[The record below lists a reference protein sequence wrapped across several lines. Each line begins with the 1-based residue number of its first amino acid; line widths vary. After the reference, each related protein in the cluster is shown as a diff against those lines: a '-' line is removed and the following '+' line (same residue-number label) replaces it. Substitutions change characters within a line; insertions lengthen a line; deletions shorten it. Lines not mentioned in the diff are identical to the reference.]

1 MSVMQVECRGI
12 LEAGKGV
19 QEHNSWRQ
27 IVSMRYERKR
37 EEGTAVFYEVLE
49 QGRKAAEFF
58 YAVKPCQT
66 GRGNCQFWI
75 ERIHM
80 EQDYLDYSYLDAVLQ
95 FIQYKCWCSGC
106 RSMYVRLSARNLMDI
121 ERYKRY
127 GFYVIAQEEQTTVQ
141 GEVSCAYVLKY
152 PLPREWEEMM
162 NKKER
167 AFYYEGKR

>member
-1 MSVMQVECRGI
+1 
-12 LEAGKGV
+12 
-19 QEHNSWRQ
+19 
-27 IVSMRYERKR
+27 MRYERKK
-37 EEGTAVFYEVLE
+37 EENSEVFYEVLDNST
-49 QGRKAAEFF
+49 KAAEFPINRNSMRRDRSVNSSGSGGF
-58 YAVKPCQT
+58 IWSRSVWTTVIWMRYCSLSSINAGAV
-66 GRGNCQFWI
+66 
-75 ERIHM
+75 
-80 EQDYLDYSYLDAVLQ
+80 AVGPL
-95 FIQYKCWCSGC
+95 
-106 RSMYVRLSARNLMDI
+106 YVRLSARNLMDI

>member
-1 MSVMQVECRGI
+1 
-12 LEAGKGV
+12 
-19 QEHNSWRQ
+19 
-27 IVSMRYERKR
+27 MRYERKK
-37 EEGTAVFYEVLE
+37 EENSEVFYEVLE
-49 QGRKAAEFF
+49 NSTKAAEFSYQQKF
-58 YAVKPCQT
+58 DET
-66 GRGNCQFWI
+66 GQVCEKFWI
-75 ERIHM
+75 RRIHL
-80 EQDYLDYSYLDAVLQ
+80 EQKCLDYRYLDAILQ

-127 GFYVIAQEEQTTVQ
+127 GFYVIAQEEQTAGP

>member
-1 MSVMQVECRGI
+1 MSAKRRKIRKFFMKCWTT
-12 LEAGKGV
+12 V
-19 QEHNSWRQ
+19 QKQQNFPINRN
-27 IVSMRYERKR
+27 SMRRDR
-37 EEGTAVFYEVLE
+37 SVNSSGSGGFIWSRSV
-49 QGRKAAEFF
+49 
-58 YAVKPCQT
+58 
-66 GRGNCQFWI
+66 W
-75 ERIHM
+75 
-80 EQDYLDYSYLDAVLQ
+80 DYRYLDAILQ

>member
-1 MSVMQVECRGI
+1 
-12 LEAGKGV
+12 
-19 QEHNSWRQ
+19 
-27 IVSMRYERKR
+27 
-37 EEGTAVFYEVLE
+37 
-49 QGRKAAEFF
+49 
-58 YAVKPCQT
+58 
-66 GRGNCQFWI
+66 
-75 ERIHM
+75 
-80 EQDYLDYSYLDAVLQ
+80 
-95 FIQYKCWCSGC
+95 
-106 RSMYVRLSARNLMDI
+106 MDI

>member
-1 MSVMQVECRGI
+1 
-12 LEAGKGV
+12 
-19 QEHNSWRQ
+19 
-27 IVSMRYERKR
+27 
-37 EEGTAVFYEVLE
+37 
-49 QGRKAAEFF
+49 
-58 YAVKPCQT
+58 
-66 GRGNCQFWI
+66 
-75 ERIHM
+75 
-80 EQDYLDYSYLDAVLQ
+80 
-95 FIQYKCWCSGC
+95 
-106 RSMYVRLSARNLMDI
+106 MYVRLSARNLMDI

>member
-106 RSMYVRLSARNLMDI
+106 TAMYTRISAVN
-121 ERYKRY
+121 
-127 GFYVIAQEEQTTVQ
+127 VIAEQMSEQKQ
-141 GEVSCAYVLKY
+141 GNFVCHYVLKY
-152 PLPREWEEMM
+152 PLPREWEEIM
-162 NKKER
+162 NIKER
-167 AFYYEGKR
+167 NIYYEGKR

>member
-1 MSVMQVECRGI
+1 
-12 LEAGKGV
+12 
-19 QEHNSWRQ
+19 
-27 IVSMRYERKR
+27 MRYERKR

-80 EQDYLDYSYLDAVLQ
+80 EQDYLDYSYLDTVLQ

>member
-1 MSVMQVECRGI
+1 
-12 LEAGKGV
+12 
-19 QEHNSWRQ
+19 
-27 IVSMRYERKR
+27 MRYERKR

-141 GEVSCAYVLKY
+141 WEVSCAYVLKY

>member
-1 MSVMQVECRGI
+1 
-12 LEAGKGV
+12 
-19 QEHNSWRQ
+19 
-27 IVSMRYERKR
+27 MRYERKK
-37 EEGTAVFYEVLE
+37 EENSEVFYKVLDNST
-49 QGRKAAEFF
+49 KAAEFSYQQKF
-58 YAVKPCQT
+58 DET
-66 GRGNCQFWI
+66 GQVCEQFWI
-75 ERIHM
+75 RRIHL
-80 EQDYLDYSYLDAVLQ
+80 EQKCLDYRYLDAILQ

>member
-1 MSVMQVECRGI
+1 MTNRNAWGI

-19 QEHNSWRQ
+19 QEHNNWRQ
-27 IVSMRYERKR
+27 IDSMRYERKR

-106 RSMYVRLSARNLMDI
+106 TAMYTRISAVNLMDM
-121 ERYKRY
+121 ERYRRY
-127 GFYVIAQEEQTTVQ
+127 GFYVIAEQMSEQKEGNFV
-141 GEVSCAYVLKY
+141 CHYVLKY
-152 PLPREWEEMM
+152 PLPREWEEIM
-162 NKKER
+162 NIKER
-167 AFYYEGKR
+167 NIYYEGKR

>member
-1 MSVMQVECRGI
+1 MTNKNAGGI
-12 LEAGKGV
+12 LEAGNEV

>member
-1 MSVMQVECRGI
+1 
-12 LEAGKGV
+12 
-19 QEHNSWRQ
+19 
-27 IVSMRYERKR
+27 MRYERKR

>member
-1 MSVMQVECRGI
+1 
-12 LEAGKGV
+12 
-19 QEHNSWRQ
+19 
-27 IVSMRYERKR
+27 MRYERKR

-127 GFYVIAQEEQTTVQ
+127 GFYMIAQEEQTTVQ